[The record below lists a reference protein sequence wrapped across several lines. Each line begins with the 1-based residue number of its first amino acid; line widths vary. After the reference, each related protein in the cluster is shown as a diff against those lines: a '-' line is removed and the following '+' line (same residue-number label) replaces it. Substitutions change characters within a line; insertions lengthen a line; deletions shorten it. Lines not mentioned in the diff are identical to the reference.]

1 MLFAL
6 TTLAAV
12 TVFIHRRTTAVVAAF
27 DKLIARCH
35 RHGSYPSVPAGTDF
49 RPLYYGMT
57 VTTAVAVGFTA
68 FV

>member
-12 TVFIHRRTTAVVAAF
+12 TVFIHRRTTAF
-27 DKLIARCH
+27 DKLIARGH
-35 RHGSYPSVPAGTDF
+35 RHGSCPSVAAGTDF